1 MPSANTGR
9 KKRSPMAEIN
19 VVPYIDVMLVLL
31 IIFMV
36 TAPMLMQGV
45 KVELPEAS
53 AEPVEDQDAEP
64 IIVSVDAAGLL
75 YLNQGEEGKE
85 QAMDLEEIKRRVTAV
100 LDESK
105 LANKKKPVL
114 IWGDKAVPYG
124 EVVTVMVAL
133 QEAGAPSVGLVTEN
147 PK

>member
-1 MPSANTGR
+1 MAD
-9 KKRSPMAEIN
+9 KRAKHRPMAEIN

-45 KVELPEAS
+45 KVDLPEAN
-53 AEPVEDQDAEP
+53 ADPVENQDSEP
-64 IIVSVDAAGLL
+64 LIVSVDASGQLF
-75 YLNQGEEGKE
+75 LNTGQEK
-85 QAMDLEEIKRRVTAV
+85 QILSLPTIRDRVSAVMRRNP
-100 LDESK
+100 D
-105 LANKKKPVL
+105 KPVL
-114 IWGDKAVPYG
+114 VWGDRAVPYG

-133 QEAGAPSVGLVTEN
+133 QEAGAPSVGLVTED

>member
-1 MPSANTGR
+1 MADSSR
-9 KKRSPMAEIN
+9 RSKKRRPMSEIN

-45 KVELPEAS
+45 KVELPEAN
-53 AEPVEDQDAEP
+53 ADPVENQDSEP
-64 IIVSVDAAGLL
+64 LIVSVDQAGQLFLNVGSQEGQVLSLATIKDRVAAV
-75 YLNQGEEGKE
+75 
-85 QAMDLEEIKRRVTAV
+85 MRRSP
-100 LDESK
+100 E
-105 LANKKKPVL
+105 KPVL
-114 IWGDKAVPYG
+114 VWGDRAVPYG

-147 PK
+147 PQ